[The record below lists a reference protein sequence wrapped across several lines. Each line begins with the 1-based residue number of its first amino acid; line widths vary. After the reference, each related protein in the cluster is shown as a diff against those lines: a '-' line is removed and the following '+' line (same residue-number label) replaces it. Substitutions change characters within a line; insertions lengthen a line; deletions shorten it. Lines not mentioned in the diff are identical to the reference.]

1 MVTSGVPLK
10 DFSMKLHKTK
20 AKQVLAKFVDT
31 VILPQTP
38 PFGKFLLTLSL
49 LSLNNIPYLDFFCD
63 QNGDIDLAKLKP
75 NAEQALA
82 AAGGSFLVPV
92 LNWNFDQDDL
102 NKIFSIAQEF
112 AHE

>member
-1 MVTSGVPLK
+1 MVTSLVSIK
-10 DFSMKLHKTK
+10 ETKMKLHKTK
-20 AKQVLAKFVDT
+20 AKQVLVKFIDST
-31 VILPQTP
+31 ILPQTP

-49 LSLNNIPYLDFFCD
+49 LSLNEIPYLDLFCD

-82 AAGGSFLVPV
+82 AAGGSFLVPI
-92 LNWNFDQDDL
+92 LNWQFDAADL
-102 NKIFSIAQEF
+102 NQIFSIAQEF

>member
-1 MVTSGVPLK
+1 MVTSGYPK
-10 DFSMKLHKTK
+10 DTNMKLHKTK
-20 AKQVLAKFVDT
+20 AKQVLVKFVDAT
-31 VILPQTP
+31 ILPQTP

-49 LSLNNIPYLDFFCD
+49 LSLNDIPYLDFFCD

-75 NAEQALA
+75 NAEQALS

-92 LNWNFDQDDL
+92 LNWNFDKDDL
-102 NKIFSIAQEF
+102 NQIFSIAQEF